1 MEAIML
7 FKYYPIP
14 LMDEI
19 DASGGAAS
27 VEVTT
32 QNTEPEGTQAQSSG
46 TADPIPDG
54 NKPDAAWAEMRRK
67 AKLADDLLKE
77 NEGYKSKFEKINKK
91 ALPEGYKSVDE
102 YLEYLDGLDEVPFTP
117 EPEKPAI
124 DENKIIDAILKKV
137 TDLPVIKSVQKERQD
152 RFLVNS
158 FSEAQKAFTDIK
170 KPEDIPLD
178 VWNAWDEGKS
188 NRTLL
193 SHLKEYRYD
202 MDIENARKTGANQA
216 KATVMST
223 AHTAQVNGANAA
235 SEYDNVTVPDEVRK
249 NLERVGIK
257 DPLKQKMAY
266 AKHGLKR

>member
-1 MEAIML
+1 MEVIML
-7 FKYYPIP
+7 FKYFPIP
-14 LMDEI
+14 LMEEI
-19 DASGGAAS
+19 DANGGAAG

-32 QNTEPEGTQAQSSG
+32 QNTDTTGQAQSLG
-46 TADPIPDG
+46 AADPIPDG

-67 AKLADDLLKE
+67 AKLADDLAKE
-77 NEGYKSKFEKINKK
+77 NEGYKSKFEKISKK

-102 YLEYLDGLDEVPFTP
+102 YLEYLDSIDETPFT
-117 EPEKPAI
+117 PEKPAI

-158 FSEAQKAFTDIK
+158 FTEAQKSFPDIK
-170 KPEDIPLD
+170 KPEDIPVD

-188 NRTLL
+188 NRSLV

-216 KATVMST
+216 KSTVMST

-235 SEYDNVTVPDEVRK
+235 SEYDSVVVPDKVKRNFE
-249 NLERVGIK
+249 LLGIT

-266 AKHGLKR
+266 AKRKE

>member
-1 MEAIML
+1 M

-14 LMDEI
+14 LMEEI
-19 DASGGAAS
+19 DANGGAAG
-27 VEVTT
+27 EPVTPN
-32 QNTEPEGTQAQSSG
+32 NTEPEGTQGESSG
-46 TADPIPDG
+46 VAAPIPDG
-54 NKPDAAWAEMRRK
+54 SKPDAAWAEMRRK
-67 AKLADDLLKE
+67 AKLADDYEKKVKDYE
-77 NEGYKSKFEKINKK
+77 SKFEKIGKK

-102 YLEYLDGLDEVPFTP
+102 YLEYLDTLD
-117 EPEKPAI
+117 EPEKPAEKPAETPVI
-124 DENKIIDAILKKV
+124 DENKIIDALLKKV

-152 RFLVNS
+152 RYLVNS
-158 FSEAQKAFTDIK
+158 FTEAQKVFPDIK

-216 KATVMST
+216 KATVMGT

-235 SEYDNVTVPDEVRK
+235 SEYDNVVVPETIRR
-249 NLERVGIK
+249 NLELVGIK

-266 AKHGLKR
+266 ARHGLKR